1 MNSIKNIFT
10 PAFFFPPS
18 NVLNVSKKRVK
29 NRYGFANEYSS
40 EEGSDYDV

>member
-10 PAFFFPPS
+10 PVFFFPPS

-29 NRYGFANEYSS
+29 NRYGFANEYSN
-40 EEGSDYDV
+40 EEGGDYDV